1 MSYIL
6 DALKKSEL
14 QRAQQSNSS
23 ANVAPDTPVTLVD
36 QSESSSAITVIAL
49 LLAVLV
55 LLAVLL
61 FRLLPLQGT
70 EPESAVAQTVVS
82 ANDKP
87 STGRDQAKQT
97 APAEIPLK
105 EHVAEFVPPPV
116 AVTEPAVQI
125 KPVDAPAVAT
135 AENKTSP
142 EAATTV
148 PATKAP
154 AAAARRVD
162 NARSLPPLDALRRIP
177 PLMITSHIYS
187 PVAEKRT
194 VSMNN
199 REWNEGDL
207 VAPGVVLS
215 EITPTGILLDVDGWP
230 LHIGRSKGWQAI
242 P

>member
-23 ANVAPDTPVTLVD
+23 AIVAPDAPVTLVD
-36 QSESSSAITVIAL
+36 QTESSSAITVIAL

-61 FRLLPLQGT
+61 YRLLPLQGT
-70 EPESAVAQTVVS
+70 EPEAAVAQTVVS

-87 STGRDQAKQT
+87 FTGRDQAKQT
-97 APAEIPLK
+97 APAERPLK

-125 KPVDAPAVAT
+125 KPVDAPAVAA

-142 EAATTV
+142 EA
-148 PATKAP
+148 ATKAP

>member
-23 ANVAPDTPVTLVD
+23 ASVAPDAPVTLDD
-36 QSESSSAITVIAL
+36 QTESASAITVIAL

-70 EPESAVAQTVVS
+70 EPEAAVAQTVVS
-82 ANDKP
+82 ATDKP
-87 STGRDQAKQT
+87 STRRDQAKQT
-97 APAEIPLK
+97 APTERPLK

-116 AVTEPAVQI
+116 TVTEPAAQI
-125 KPVDAPAVAT
+125 KPVDAPAVTA

-142 EAATTV
+142 EAA
-148 PATKAP
+148 AKAP

>member
-14 QRAQQSNSS
+14 QRAQQSSSS
-23 ANVAPDTPVTLVD
+23 ASVAPDAPVALVD
-36 QSESSSAITVIAL
+36 QTESSSAITVIAL

-70 EPESAVAQTVVS
+70 EPEAAVAQTVVS
-82 ANDKP
+82 ATDKP
-87 STGRDQAKQT
+87 STRRDQAKQT
-97 APAEIPLK
+97 APTERPLK

-116 AVTEPAVQI
+116 TVTEPAVQI
-125 KPVDAPAVAT
+125 KPVDAPAVTA

-142 EAATTV
+142 EA
-148 PATKAP
+148 ATKAP

>member
-23 ANVAPDTPVTLVD
+23 ASVAPDAPVTLVD
-36 QSESSSAITVIAL
+36 QTESASAITVIAL

-70 EPESAVAQTVVS
+70 EPEAAVAQTVVS
-82 ANDKP
+82 ATDKP
-87 STGRDQAKQT
+87 STRRDQAKQT
-97 APAEIPLK
+97 APTERPLK
-105 EHVAEFVPPPV
+105 EHVAEFVLPPV

-125 KPVDAPAVAT
+125 KPVDAPAVTA

-142 EAATTV
+142 EA
-148 PATKAP
+148 ATKAP

>member
-23 ANVAPDTPVTLVD
+23 ASVAPDAPVTLVD
-36 QSESSSAITVIAL
+36 QTESASAITVIAL

-70 EPESAVAQTVVS
+70 EPEAAVAQTVVS
-82 ANDKP
+82 ATDKP

-97 APAEIPLK
+97 APAERPLK

-125 KPVDAPAVAT
+125 EPVDAPAVAA

-142 EAATTV
+142 EA
-148 PATKAP
+148 ATKAP